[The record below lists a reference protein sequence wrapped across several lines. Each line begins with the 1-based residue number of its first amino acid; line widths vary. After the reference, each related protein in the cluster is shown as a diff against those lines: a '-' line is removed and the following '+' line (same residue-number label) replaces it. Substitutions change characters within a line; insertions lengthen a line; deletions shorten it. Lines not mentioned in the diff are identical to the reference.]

1 MDRDAGAL
9 SFRVLGARRRA
20 RSIHAS
26 REAGSQCVDRVWCT
40 NQFNFLWQHLKRK
53 KNTQQD
59 SNTGERSI
67 ERSLNV
73 VKKEKKK
80 KKERR
85 RKTTAKK
92 NV

>member
-1 MDRDAGAL
+1 M
-9 SFRVLGARRRA
+9 
-20 RSIHAS
+20 
-26 REAGSQCVDRVWCT
+26 
-40 NQFNFLWQHLKRK
+40 KRK